1 MDRDTVIVKADM
13 RDVVEQWGPGR
24 SPDDGEPDQ
33 VVVDTAQARY
43 YEVREI
49 SRDEALSKGF
59 KE

>member
-1 MDRDTVIVKADM
+1 MSNESIIVRASM

-33 VVVDTAQARY
+33 VVDTADERFF
-43 YEVREI
+43 EVREI
-49 SRDEALSKGF
+49 SRDEAISKGF